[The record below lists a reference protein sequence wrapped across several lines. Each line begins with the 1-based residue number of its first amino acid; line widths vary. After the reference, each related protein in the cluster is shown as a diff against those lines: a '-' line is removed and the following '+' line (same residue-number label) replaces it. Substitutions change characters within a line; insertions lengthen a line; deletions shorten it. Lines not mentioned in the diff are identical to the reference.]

1 LWAAAVRG
9 PRPFWDS
16 REWLSKHGLTPRRAA
31 TLFDAIAG
39 ALEGRC
45 LTRAELADRVGNEQL
60 LSAWGELL
68 APAALMGT
76 LCFGPPQGAN
86 VTFVHPAE
94 WIGGWREVDAANAR
108 REVLRRYLRAYGPSK
123 ADDFARWSGFGRDAS
138 RALFAELA
146 DELQEVR
153 VDRSRAWLLEED
165 GGGFDPEA
173 RTIRLL
179 PRYDAYVIGFR
190 PRDALVPRVVNEHVK
205 QDAKGRWESV
215 TGMAP
220 LVVDGVVT
228 GFWER
233 DGPRI
238 EVEHVVPLARGR
250 RRELNAAVERV
261 QDALS

>member
-1 LWAAAVRG
+1 MDRRLARG
-9 PRPFWDS
+9 GCRQRAPR
-16 REWLSKHGLTPRRAA
+16 GATP
-31 TLFDAIAG
+31 L
-39 ALEGRC
+39 
-45 LTRAELADRVGNEQL
+45 
-60 LSAWGELL
+60 
-68 APAALMGT
+68 
-76 LCFGPPQGAN
+76 PPG
-86 VTFVHPAE
+86 
-94 WIGGWREVDAANAR
+94 IR
-108 REVLRRYLRAYGPSK
+108 PSK

-228 GFWER
+228 GFWQR